1 MIRAVLDSNIV
12 YAALRSRRGAAFA
25 ILSLIGKG
33 QFITCLSVPLV
44 LEYEAVALRLLE
56 TDTPISEVDIHI
68 AIDFLCSESELCEI
82 HYLVRPVLND
92 PDEEMVLELAVNAN
106 CQYIVTHNV
115 RDFRGTEIYDVE
127 AITPGQFL
135 ELLRK

>member
-1 MIRAVLDSNIV
+1 MIRAVLDTNIL

-25 ILSLIGKG
+25 ILSRIGKG
-33 QFITCLSVPLV
+33 EFVTCLSVPLV
-44 LEYEAVALRLLE
+44 VEYEAVALRLLD

-68 AIDFLCSESELCEI
+68 ALDFLCSESELQEI

-92 PDEEMVLELAVNAN
+92 PDDEMVLELAVNAR
-106 CQYIVTHNV
+106 CKYIITHNL
-115 RDFRGTEIYDVE
+115 RDFRGAELYDIE